1 MGHPFS
7 ADLPPETRKTLSR
20 RLLVVECH
28 SPVAHRGVANHS
40 VAHPSGRS
48 DVSCCLVCGQ
58 VRPEVQKADDSKL
71 LPNLTNGTYAFPPL
85 GSGTARSTLTSTMGV
100 WS

>member
-40 VAHPSGRS
+40 GGVAHPFWSERRF
-48 DVSCCLVCGQ
+48 VVCGQ
-58 VRPEVQKADDSKL
+58 VRPKVQKADRKY
-71 LPNLTNGTYAFPPL
+71 LT
-85 GSGTARSTLTSTMGV
+85 
-100 WS
+100 